1 MEWITEL
8 NNISKY
14 ELTKVNRGS
23 TIKLTS
29 KVLISIRSKEITDP
43 VCQLRIPYKP
53 ENNTR
58 GRMDFTK
65 SGVWKAVL
73 GGGILIAIASYIYQI
88 YTKEPTEEVRLRPVL
103 RDFCLGASVTASIY
117 MFLPESFDSI
127 LAYTETKPS
136 VASAVDIEL
145 QTGPA
150 RF

>member
-1 MEWITEL
+1 
-8 NNISKY
+8 
-14 ELTKVNRGS
+14 
-23 TIKLTS
+23 
-29 KVLISIRSKEITDP
+29 
-43 VCQLRIPYKP
+43 
-53 ENNTR
+53 
-58 GRMDFTK
+58 MDFTK

-73 GGGILIAIASYIYQI
+73 GGGILIAIASYIYQV

-136 VASAVDIEL
+136 VASPVDIEL